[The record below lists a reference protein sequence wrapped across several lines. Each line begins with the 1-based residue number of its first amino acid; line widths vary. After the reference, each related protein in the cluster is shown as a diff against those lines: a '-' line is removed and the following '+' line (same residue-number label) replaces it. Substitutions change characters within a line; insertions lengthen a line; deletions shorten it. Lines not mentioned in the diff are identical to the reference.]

1 MHSLRWRQWVNSFL
15 DVVMMDWSVAQMHGS
30 RQLKLGKKLMSVL
43 ERDIRVWPGEGE
55 EGGHFV
61 KSVNV

>member
-1 MHSLRWRQWVNSFL
+1 MHSLPWRQCVNSFL
-15 DVVMMDWSVAQMHGS
+15 DVVMMDWSVARMHGS

-43 ERDIRVWPGEGE
+43 ERDIRVCAGEGE

>member
-1 MHSLRWRQWVNSFL
+1 
-15 DVVMMDWSVAQMHGS
+15 MMDWSVARMHGS

-43 ERDIRVWPGEGE
+43 ERDIRVCAGEGE